1 MNMFKMSY
9 YCFETTKN
17 QRLVSP
23 YTQYGQHPFPSS
35 KNEIVDQIISETI
48 NEATQIKIKKHTTL
62 PLPELITPSVNVRTV
77 KNPRPQNSFVI
88 YRRNVQAEIAK
99 EKGTTAAGRLD
110 YVSKFAAKKWKQES
124 QEVKDLYGFL
134 AACAKKVHDYM
145 YPGYVYQPK
154 RQATTNEPM
163 IMVHEP
169 GIGGYK
175 LRPTLQTIPTPPQTP
190 LSSPPARRAIK
201 YDPNPNSNNPSSMI
215 ASPPHH
221 TVTQLPPLFQPTQQ
235 LLPSLTPS
243 FNLNHRLGSSPQLSR
258 RILPP
263 PTLDIS
269 DNAISTNSMATY
281 DRSVCKEFDLRRF

>member
-1 MNMFKMSY
+1 MNTMFKMSY

-17 QRLVSP
+17 HRLVNP
-23 YTQYGQHPFPSS
+23 YTQYGQPPFPSS
-35 KNEIVDQIISETI
+35 KNEIVEQIISETI
-48 NEATQIKIKKHTTL
+48 DEATQIKIKKHTTL

-110 YVSKFAAKKWKQES
+110 YVSKFAAKKWKQET
-124 QEVKDLYGFL
+124 QEVKELYGFL
-134 AACAKKVHDYM
+134 AACAKKVHDFM

-175 LRPTLQTIPTPPQTP
+175 LRPSPMSTMSTLQTTIPTMPTPPQTP
-190 LSSPPARRAIK
+190 LSSPSARRATK
-201 YDPNPNSNNPSSMI
+201 YDSNTNSNNTMM
-215 ASPPHH
+215 ASPPHFH
-221 TVTQLPPLFQPTQQ
+221 TQLPPLFQHQQ
-235 LLPSLTPS
+235 LPSLTYDP
-243 FNLNHRLGSSPQLSR
+243 HMSR

-269 DNAISTNSMATY
+269 DNAISTNSMTTY
-281 DRSVCKEFDLRRF
+281 DRSLCKEFNRL

>member
-17 QRLVSP
+17 HRLVSP
-23 YTQYGQHPFPSS
+23 YTQYGRPPFPSS

-48 NEATQIKIKKHTTL
+48 DDATQIKIKKHTTL

-175 LRPTLQTIPTPPQTP
+175 LRTSIPTPPQTP
-190 LSSPPARRAIK
+190 LSSPPARRPIK
-201 YDPNPNSNNPSSMI
+201 YDSNLNSNNSQMM

-221 TVTQLPPLFQPTQQ
+221 TTQLPPLSPLYQAQAPQQ
-235 LLPSLTPS
+235 LPSLPS
-243 FNLNHRLGSSPQLSR
+243 SNNHHFGSPTLSR
-258 RILPP
+258 RVLPP

-269 DNAISTNSMATY
+269 DNAISTNSMTTY
-281 DRSVCKEFDLRRF
+281 DRSLCKEFDLYGRL

>member
-1 MNMFKMSY
+1 MNTMFKMSY

-17 QRLVSP
+17 HRLVSP
-23 YTQYGQHPFPSS
+23 YTQYGQPPFPSS
-35 KNEIVDQIISETI
+35 KNEIVEQIISETI
-48 NEATQIKIKKHTTL
+48 DEATQIKIKKHTTL

-110 YVSKFAAKKWKQES
+110 FVSKFAAKKWKQES
-124 QEVKDLYGFL
+124 QEVKELYGFL

-175 LRPTLQTIPTPPQTP
+175 LRPSPMSTLQTTIPTPPQTP
-190 LSSPPARRAIK
+190 LSSPPARRPIK
-201 YDPNPNSNNPSSMI
+201 YDPNPNCNNSMM

-221 TVTQLPPLFQPTQQ
+221 ANQLPPLFQSQQ
-235 LLPSLTPS
+235 LPSLTYDHHMS
-243 FNLNHRLGSSPQLSR
+243 NMSR
-258 RILPP
+258 MLLPPP

-269 DNAISTNSMATY
+269 DNAISTNSMTTY
-281 DRSVCKEFDLRRF
+281 ERGFCKGFSRF

>member
-1 MNMFKMSY
+1 MSY
-9 YCFETTKN
+9 YCFETNKN

-23 YTQYGQHPFPSS
+23 YTQYGQPQFPTS

-99 EKGTTAAGRLD
+99 EKGTNAAGRLD

-175 LRPTLQTIPTPPQTP
+175 LRPTLQAPIPTPPQTP
-190 LSSPPARRAIK
+190 LHSPPARRAIK
-201 YDPNPNSNNPSSMI
+201 YDSNPNSNNPSMI
-215 ASPPHH
+215 PSPTHH
-221 TVTQLPPLFQPTQQ
+221 TVPQLPPLFQTPQHLQQ
-235 LLPSLTPS
+235 LPSLTPY
-243 FNLNHRLGSSPQLSR
+243 NNHHHHGSSPSMSR

-281 DRSVCKEFDLRRF
+281 DRSLCKEFDLVRRM

>member
-1 MNMFKMSY
+1 MNTMFKMSY

-17 QRLVSP
+17 HRLVSP
-23 YTQYGQHPFPSS
+23 YVQYGQPPFPSS
-35 KNEIVDQIISETI
+35 KNEIVEQIISDTI
-48 NEATQIKIKKHTTL
+48 DEATQIKIKKHTTL

-110 YVSKFAAKKWKQES
+110 FVSKFAAKKWKQES
-124 QEVKDLYGFL
+124 QEVKELYGFL

-175 LRPTLQTIPTPPQTP
+175 LRPSPMSTLQTSTIPTPPQTP

-201 YDPNPNSNNPSSMI
+201 YDSNPNSNNPMM
-215 ASPPHH
+215 ASPPLQ
-221 TVTQLPPLFQPTQQ
+221 TTQLPPLFQSSQQ
-235 LLPSLTPS
+235 LPSLAPPP
-243 FNLNHRLGSSPQLSR
+243 FNLQMSR

-269 DNAISTNSMATY
+269 DNAISTNSMTTY
-281 DRSVCKEFDLRRF
+281 DRSLCKEFNRL